1 MEGKQTRDPL
11 TGERAK
17 CEEVLHTIHSDICG
31 PMATEGCMGERY
43 FTTFIDER
51 SGRIAISLLRHKSE
65 VFERF
70 REYQAKVERETGK
83 RIKHL
88 RSDGGGEYTGHG
100 FRNYLV
106 EKGITHRMTPPYTPE
121 HNGIAERANR
131 TITEMVRCMLFDARL
146 GQEFWGYAAL
156 AAVHIINRL
165 PSSAHKNQTPFEIW
179 FGVLPSISHLRV
191 FGCTTYRHIPAPTRR
206 KLDRRATKCRLVGYA
221 EDSGSSVYRVYDE
234 EAKQVFT
241 TRDVVFNEETKE
253 HSTDSFRNAVL
264 MEEEEIGR
272 ETTQNLPNQNTTTKG
287 SLTGA
292 RRIAPFLEE
301 EDDVS
306 IGEPLPPIDPDERSS
321 PINTFDEDTIVVS
334 RPPRREKEIPEPG
347 QESRPNLPE
356 NTTIRRS
363 QRVHQRKEM
372 FGLGAWPAFVAVVE
386 EPVSLQEAL
395 QSENAVDWKAAWESE
410 LESLRK
416 NETWVVEK
424 VPTERNIVGCRWLFR
439 RKEDGRFKV
448 RLVAKGYS
456 QEPGIDFKEMFAPV
470 GKFTTLRVLLAL
482 VAENDW
488 ELHSMDVKTAF
499 LNGELEEEIFM
510 ECPEGLHDI
519 TEPGYA
525 CRLVKAI
532 YGLRQSPRAWYQKIH
547 TFFTNHEFH
556 RST

>member
-31 PMATEGCMGERY
+31 PMAAEGCMGERY
-43 FTTFIDER
+43 FATFIDER
-51 SGRIAISLLRHKSE
+51 SGRIAISLLRQKSE

-100 FRNYLV
+100 FRNYLA
-106 EKGITHRMTPPYTPE
+106 ENGIIHRMTPPYTPE
-121 HNGIAERANR
+121 HNGIAEWANR
-131 TITEMVRCMLFDARL
+131 TIMEMVRCMLLDARL

-165 PSSAHKNQTPFEIW
+165 PSSAHNNQTRFEIW
-179 FGVLPSISHLRV
+179 FGVLSSISHLRV
-191 FGCTTYRHIPAPTRR
+191 FGCTTYRHIPGPTRR

-221 EDSGSSVYRVYDE
+221 EDSGSRVYRVYDE

-253 HSTDSFRNAVL
+253 HSTDSFRNPVL

-272 ETTQNLPNQNTTTKG
+272 ETTQNLPNENTTSKG

-301 EDDVS
+301 EDEVS

-321 PINTFDEDTIVVS
+321 AINTFDEDTIVLS
-334 RPPRREKEIPEPG
+334 RPQRREKGNHKPG

-356 NTTIRRS
+356 NTTTCRS
-363 QRVHQRKEM
+363 QRVHQRQEM

-395 QSENAVDWKAAWESE
+395 QSENAVDWKAPWESE

-416 NETWVVEK
+416 NDTWVVEK

-456 QEPGIDFKEMFAPV
+456 QELGMDFTETFAPV

-499 LNGELEEEIFM
+499 LNGELE
-510 ECPEGLHDI
+510 
-519 TEPGYA
+519 
-525 CRLVKAI
+525 
-532 YGLRQSPRAWYQKIH
+532 
-547 TFFTNHEFH
+547 
-556 RST
+556 

>member
-1 MEGKQTRDPL
+1 
-11 TGERAK
+11 
-17 CEEVLHTIHSDICG
+17 
-31 PMATEGCMGERY
+31 
-43 FTTFIDER
+43 
-51 SGRIAISLLRHKSE
+51 
-65 VFERF
+65 
-70 REYQAKVERETGK
+70 
-83 RIKHL
+83 L

-100 FRNYLV
+100 FRNYLA
-106 EKGITHRMTPPYTPE
+106 ENGIIHRMTPPYTPE

-131 TITEMVRCMLFDARL
+131 TIIEMVRCMLFDARL
-146 GQEFWGYAAL
+146 GEEFWGYAAL

-165 PSSAHKNQTPFEIW
+165 PSSAHNNQTRFEIW
-179 FGVLPSISHLRV
+179 FGVLSSISHLRV

-221 EDSGSSVYRVYDE
+221 EDRGSRVYRVYDE

-253 HSTDSFRNAVL
+253 HSTDSFRNPVL

-301 EDDVS
+301 EDEVT

-321 PINTFDEDTIVVS
+321 PINTFDEDTILVS
-334 RPPRREKEIPEPG
+334 RPQRREKENPEPG

-356 NTTIRRS
+356 KTTIRRS

-410 LESLRK
+410 LEYLRK
-416 NETWVVEK
+416 NDTWVVEK
-424 VPTERNIVGCRWLFR
+424 VPTERKIVGCRWLFR

-456 QEPGIDFKEMFAPV
+456 QEPGIDFKETFAPV

-499 LNGELEEEIFM
+499 LNGELE
-510 ECPEGLHDI
+510 
-519 TEPGYA
+519 
-525 CRLVKAI
+525 
-532 YGLRQSPRAWYQKIH
+532 
-547 TFFTNHEFH
+547 
-556 RST
+556 